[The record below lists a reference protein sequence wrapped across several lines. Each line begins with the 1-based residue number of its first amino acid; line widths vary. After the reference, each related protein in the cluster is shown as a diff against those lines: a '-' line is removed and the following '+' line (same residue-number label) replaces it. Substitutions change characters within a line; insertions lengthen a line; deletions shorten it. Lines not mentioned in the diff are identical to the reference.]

1 MKYKDFT
8 TLCYI
13 KKDNQYLMLH
23 RTKKENDINKDK
35 WIGIGGH
42 FEEGESPEECM
53 LREVK
58 EETGLTLTDYSFRGI
73 ITFQTEVGITEYM
86 CLYEGYEY
94 YGELT
99 NCDEGE
105 LCWVLIEELINKNLW
120 EGDYIFLDLLTEHSG
135 FFSLK
140 LTYDHDLL
148 IEAVLDGKSMELLDL
163 CDEQGN
169 LINIARERNLVHKY
183 GSWHRTSHV
192 WIVRNVNNQYE
203 ILLQKRSSDKDSYPD
218 CYDISSAGHIP
229 SGYDFLESAVREL
242 EEELGVIA
250 NECEL
255 TKVGTRTIYKDDI
268 FYGKLFKDRQI
279 SNIYVLEKD
288 IDISELVLQES
299 EVSGVIWMNIDDCI
313 NSVKNNTIKH
323 CIFEEEINMVNDY
336 CNKKRRT
343 SR

>member
-23 RTKKENDINKDK
+23 RTKKVNDINKDK

-73 ITFQTEVGITEYM
+73 ITFKTETEITEYM

-94 YGELT
+94 FGELI
-99 NCDEGE
+99 NSDEGE
-105 LCWVLIEELINKNLW
+105 LCWVTIEELIDRNLW
-120 EGDYIFLDLLTEHSG
+120 EGDYIFLELLAEHRE

-140 LTYDHDLL
+140 LTYNKNLL
-148 IEAVLDGKSMELLDL
+148 IEAVLDGKTMELLDL
-163 CDEQGN
+163 CDEKGK
-169 LINIARERNLVHKY
+169 LIGIARERNLVHKH

-192 WIVRNVNNQYE
+192 WIVRNINNQYE
-203 ILLQKRSSDKDSYPD
+203 LLLQKRSGDKDSYPD

-250 NECEL
+250 DEKEL

-268 FYGKLFKDRQI
+268 FYGKPFMDRQI

-288 IDISELVLQES
+288 IDIKDLVLQQS
-299 EVSGVIWMNIDDCI
+299 EVSEVIWINIDDCI
-313 NSVKNNTIKH
+313 KAIKNNTIKH
-323 CIFEEEINMVNDY
+323 YIFEEEINMVNNY
-336 CNKKRRT
+336 CDKKRRA